1 MKSHA
6 IRKARVPRRLSHPRA
21 TRALEHW
28 LAEADP
34 ARHGLPARAI
44 VLVRR
49 LQAPWTALASPETG
63 TRYRTFASAL
73 AGAARPARGELHG
86 DVVWFADE
94 AELLACLARA
104 ALAGDL
110 ALHWWWRLV
119 LRGLAPEVARTRW
132 VELVRAVP
140 RAAAQM
146 EAAETRRWLGSWPAG
161 EQRRLVQELAR
172 VFPVAEEVVLEE
184 MALAQ
189 RATADASDSASLT
202 DLLSTAPVAAL
213 VPPGEGL
220 RRLLLALAREPMAA
234 SEGQR
239 VRALLHGAVHAGA
252 SVRAAPASRV
262 QAKQA
267 TTPAWTDPRV
277 AAVAGSEAHA
287 WIEAEGAQAA
297 ASSLPAPPTPTLAA
311 STTHAPPAAISVD
324 EAETA
329 DMAAGEPAAEPPWTE
344 IQSPAFLHTEFGGL
358 LFLLN
363 AALQLG
369 LYGDFTQPLR
379 PRTLACSPWRFLL
392 ASGRLYAGRA
402 FADDPLAAW
411 LRERAP
417 QRAPGERTR
426 HPGLWR
432 GLRERLALALALDDP
447 QQLVSALLRLP
458 ARIEDGGER
467 VDLHMDLATLP
478 LPVRLAGLDRD
489 PGWIPA
495 AACDVRFHFH

>member
-6 IRKARVPRRLSHPRA
+6 IRTARVPRRLSHPRA

-34 ARHGLPARAI
+34 ARHGLPPRAI

-49 LQAPWTALASPETG
+49 LQAPWTALASPDAG
-63 TRYRTFASAL
+63 TRYGTFASAL

-110 ALHWWWRLV
+110 ARHWWWKLV
-119 LRGLAPEVARTRW
+119 LRELAPEVARTRW
-132 VELVRAVP
+132 VEAVRAVP
-140 RAAAQM
+140 RAVARM
-146 EAAETRRWLGSWPAG
+146 EAAVARRWLGSWPAG

-172 VFPVAEEVVLEE
+172 VFPVAEELVLEE

-189 RATADASDSASLT
+189 RATAGASDGASPT
-202 DLLSTAPVAAL
+202 DLLCTAPVAAR

-239 VRALLHGAVHAGA
+239 VRAILHGAVHAGA
-252 SVRAAPASRV
+252 SVQAAPASRV

-287 WIEAEGAQAA
+287 SIEAGGAQAL
-297 ASSLPAPPTPTLAA
+297 ASSLPVATAPLLAA
-311 STTHAPPAAISVD
+311 STAHASPAALPVS
-324 EAETA
+324 EAE
-329 DMAAGEPAAEPPWTE
+329 AAGMATSEAADEPPWTE
-344 IQSPAFLHTEFGGL
+344 LASPALLHTGFGGL

-369 LYGDFTQPLR
+369 LYGDFTQPRR
-379 PRTLACSPWRFLL
+379 PRTLDCSPWRFLL
-392 ASGRLYAGRA
+392 ACGRLYAGRA
-402 FADDPLAAW
+402 FADDPLATW

-417 QRAPGERTR
+417 ERAAAVRTR
-426 HPGLWR
+426 HPGLFHS
-432 GLRERLALALALDDP
+432 LRERVAIALALEDARE
-447 QQLVSALLRLP
+447 LVPALLRLP